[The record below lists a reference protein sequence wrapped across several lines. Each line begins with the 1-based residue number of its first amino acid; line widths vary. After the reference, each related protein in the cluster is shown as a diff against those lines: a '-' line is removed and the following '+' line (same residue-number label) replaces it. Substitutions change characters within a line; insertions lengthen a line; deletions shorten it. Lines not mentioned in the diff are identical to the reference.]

1 MSSYNKSYYEMHK
14 EERKAA
20 TKAWKESNIDKY
32 REYQK
37 AYRESHNEHIKA
49 YNKAYQEA
57 HKEQQKEYKKEYM
70 KAYRKSELNS
80 LGQTKC
86 SIRSKSQHYIN
97 KYGKV
102 FKSFEDD
109 TAMLTIF
116 EIDEADYDGQM
127 TNYGRPATHIIIV
140 HKKNAFG
147 PGREILT
154 AYYGDMNNSKVRYN
168 MSK

>member
-1 MSSYNKSYYEMHK
+1 MKTFTIANITWTMSEHLMTRM
-14 EERKAA
+14 EERG
-20 TKAWKESNIDKY
+20 ID
-32 REYQK
+32 
-37 AYRESHNEHIKA
+37 
-49 YNKAYQEA
+49 
-57 HKEQQKEYKKEYM
+57 
-70 KAYRKSELNS
+70 ELDV
-80 LGQTKC
+80 KC
-86 SIRSKSQHYIN
+86 AIR
-97 KYGKV
+97 YGKV
-102 FKSFEDD
+102 FKSVEDD

-168 MSK
+168 IGK